1 MKNVVVWKE
10 LLRMELKVVKDLLY
24 MQIFWEL
31 FGQQCWNIFIW
42 LNFGDEGVFLI
53 YCGWMK
59 VMRFRIY

>member
-31 FGQQCWNIFIW
+31 FGQQCWNIFMW

-53 YCGWMK
+53 YCG
-59 VMRFRIY
+59 

>member
-31 FGQQCWNIFIW
+31 LGQQCWNIFMW

-53 YCGWMK
+53 YCG
-59 VMRFRIY
+59 